1 MTPEKWQQ
9 LAAFAWTY
17 ENYPGRWSPREA
29 HHIRILRQALRKQLG
44 LGDITRQEAL
54 TLLEDRPE
62 TMEEYP
68 YAY

>member
-9 LAAFAWTY
+9 LAAFAWSY
-17 ENYPGRWSPREA
+17 ENCPGRWSPREA